1 MKMTPDNDIILHAY
15 NHLVENARMTLDLGS
30 YWDFTTPAWLAAC
43 KMTCADGAEV
53 KVSLVIDE
61 DIATEKEYEYIRV
74 RLGELFVAFPLQG
87 MNPENTWFEQVENED
102 AKEKALSILTKVLG
116 KDEKQLEQLM
126 NNEGICA
133 LDRIIFTEK
142 GLEKPMKIPATATL
156 AAFGEV
162 IHGVK
167 GLDEYCKHQMDDAS
181 PYILKHTFTVE
192 TNRDDEFD
200 DGIYR
205 CCNYLLCQSKKEAEQ
220 WMRALVSLL
229 HASVTEPNEICVS
242 EEFPPLICYAK
253 GLPYMVVCHKTME

>member
-1 MKMTPDNDIILHAY
+1 MTTPDNILTAYKFLVIHA
-15 NHLVENARMTLDLGS
+15 MTTLDLGS

-43 KMTCADGAEV
+43 KMTCADGSEV
-53 KVSLVIDE
+53 EVSLVIDE
-61 DIATEKEYEYIRV
+61 DIATGEAYEYIRIV
-74 RLGELFVAFPLQG
+74 LGDNFVAFPIQKMG
-87 MNPENTWFEQVENED
+87 PKITWFEKAKNEN
-102 AKEKALSILTKVLG
+102 AKEKALSILTEILS
-116 KDEKQLEQLM
+116 KDQKQLEQLM

-167 GLDEYCKHQMDDAS
+167 GLDGYCKHQMDDAS

-229 HASVTEPNEICVS
+229 HASVTEPNEICVP